1 MLVVAVVGP
10 GNRTALT
17 NGCDPRAKIVG
28 ASSGEAERGGVEM
41 SDVYDA
47 DASLCRG
54 GVDGGCK

>member
-28 ASSGEAERGGVEM
+28 ASSGEAERGGVEV

-47 DASLCRG
+47 DAGL
-54 GVDGGCK
+54 